1 MTCKFVKAWIGDCNA
16 PTEQGQE
23 YCEIHSKMVCAVCG
37 KQATHDCAETY
48 QFVCGIPLCD
58 ECVCP
63 CLKHARMRSGL
74 ERAHAANMQFTSI
87 APGWAERLKPL
98 SESASIEK
106 LINSWVEDGD
116 MGGVKIVIV
125 VDQVQTIT
133 IDIDESQAKSIRD
146 GIDKVLMRKDQERK
160 E

>member
-1 MTCKFVKAWIGDCNA
+1 
-16 PTEQGQE
+16 
-23 YCEIHSKMVCAVCG
+23 
-37 KQATHDCAETY
+37 
-48 QFVCGIPLCD
+48 
-58 ECVCP
+58 
-63 CLKHARMRSGL
+63 
-74 ERAHAANMQFTSI
+74 
-87 APGWAERLKPL
+87 LKPL

-125 VDQVQTIT
+125 VNQVQTIT

-146 GIDKVLMRKDQERK
+146 GIDKALMRKDQERK